1 MGISVKIG
9 DFTYNLILGVAIK
22 NCNRDLIFYG
32 GTLMTKKEQKIVK
45 EQLKVLFN
53 KFIKHK
59 NEYKNNPSTLVS
71 NIELTKQEARLSGL
85 LDFIVALYAKDV
97 EIFNPEDLYP
107 MLDALKANTEIL

>member
-1 MGISVKIG
+1 
-9 DFTYNLILGVAIK
+9 
-22 NCNRDLIFYG
+22 
-32 GTLMTKKEQKIVK
+32 MTKKEQKIVK

-59 NEYKNNPSTLVS
+59 NEYKNKPSTFAS

-97 EIFNPEDLYP
+97 EILNPEDLNH
-107 MLDALKANTEIL
+107 MLDCLKDGVEIL